1 MNQAVSHLVNGKKLS
16 RGKLSDSL
24 WSHGL
29 YSPWNFLGQ
38 NTGVGSLSLLQ
49 GISPTQGSNPS
60 LHHCRQSLYQ
70 LSHKGSPRILG
81 WVAYP
86 FSRGSS
92 RPRNWTGVSC
102 ITGGFFTNWTI
113 REAKGVG
120 TKKEQIISSFFV
132 GCEGVYQANYLTIAD
147 QEIEIDEFE
156 IIFWGEVEIVIKLG
170 IKSWF
175 ADMGLSLNDS
185 TLGLNSTYFFFFFF

>member
-1 MNQAVSHLVNGKKLS
+1 M
-16 RGKLSDSL
+16 
-24 WSHGL
+24 
-29 YSPWNFLGQ
+29 
-38 NTGVGSLSLLQ
+38 
-49 GISPTQGSNPS
+49 
-60 LHHCRQSLYQ
+60 
-70 LSHKGSPRILG
+70 
-81 WVAYP
+81 
-86 FSRGSS
+86 
-92 RPRNWTGVSC
+92 
-102 ITGGFFTNWTI
+102 
-113 REAKGVG
+113 G